1 MRAGCQCQPDQQQFD
16 IFQQHLHGRNC
27 HHRQQ
32 RGNHVPRFELSWK
45 RRHHQQR
52 RRQSDLVCR
61 YEHCGK
67 REYHDPAGALTRFT
81 RNGTG
86 GSAQFLTNAGGRVDF
101 SGTTGAAGNNQVTAG
116 SIAPISSFKVGGA
129 KPAAD
134 LGVVTAAAEIQ
145 MMSGWAL
152 MGKFDGEFGVGTQT
166 YVGTAR
172 ARYAW

>member
-1 MRAGCQCQPDQQQFD
+1 MFQDSSSAGSAA
-16 IFQQHLHGRNC
+16 ITNN
-27 HHRQQ
+27 
-32 RGNHVPRFELSWK
+32 RGDSLISFADTSTAGSASITIN
-45 RRHHQQR
+45 
-52 RRQSDLVCR
+52 
-61 YEHCGK
+61 G
-67 REYHDPAGALTRFT
+67 GALTQFT

-86 GSAQFLTNAGGRVDF
+86 GSAQFLTDAGGRVDF

-116 SIAPISSFKVGGA
+116 SIAPIASFTVGA

-152 MGKFDGEFGVGTQT
+152 TGKFDGDLASARRFMWAQ
-166 YVGTAR
+166 R

>member
-1 MRAGCQCQPDQQQFD
+1 MIFFSNTCTAATATIVNNAAIMFQDSSSAGSAAITNNGGGSLISFADTSTAGSAS
-16 IFQQHLHGRNC
+16 ITTNG
-27 HHRQQ
+27 
-32 RGNHVPRFELSWK
+32 
-45 RRHHQQR
+45 
-52 RRQSDLVCR
+52 
-61 YEHCGK
+61 
-67 REYHDPAGALTRFT
+67 GALTQFT

-152 MGKFDGEFGVGTQT
+152 MGKFDGDLAS
-166 YVGTAR
+166 AR
-172 ARYAW
+172 RFMWAQDACYAW